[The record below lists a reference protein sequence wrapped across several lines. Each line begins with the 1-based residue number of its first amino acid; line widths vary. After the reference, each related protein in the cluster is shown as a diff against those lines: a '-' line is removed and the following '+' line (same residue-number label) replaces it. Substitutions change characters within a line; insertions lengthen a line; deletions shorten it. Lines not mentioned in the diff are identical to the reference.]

1 MLDEGGPADTIKFV
15 IRSLKLGTPVLYG
28 YDWGGCIAM
37 KMGIQNSKGFSKI
50 IALHPS
56 YNETEKDELK
66 KLKTPTMLQWVKQ
79 DQLHPWGQGQ
89 KHARKIPACTV
100 EVIDIKPY
108 KPQAAYSAYS
118 GSDDRFLPATCKFLT
133 GTDPREQVKEVFAAK
148 REQITSTKGKAT
160 TSINTLMLAEDLTPE
175 EIEAMTKRPDA

>member
-1 MLDEGGPADTIKFV
+1 MVFLHGCPSDSEEFLSKFPAFIYMQYQVFAVDLPGYGASTGKCQPSRSENVLDEGGPADTIKFV
-15 IRSLKLGTPVLYG
+15 IRSLQLGTPVLYG

-79 DQLHPWGQGQ
+79 DQLHPWG
-89 KHARKIPACTV
+89 
-100 EVIDIKPY
+100 
-108 KPQAAYSAYS
+108 
-118 GSDDRFLPATCKFLT
+118 
-133 GTDPREQVKEVFAAK
+133 
-148 REQITSTKGKAT
+148 
-160 TSINTLMLAEDLTPE
+160 
-175 EIEAMTKRPDA
+175 